1 MSIAT
6 HPVPLGGNTPDFL
19 VAVCQHSGNVEN
31 PQFSIHVQT
40 NVYRKRHS
48 LYASLAWSA
57 RA

>member
-48 LYASLAWSA
+48 LYAS
-57 RA
+57 